1 MWQNYFKVATRNL
14 FNHKSFS
21 FINIF
26 GLAVSMSVCLLV
38 IMLVHDAYQFD
49 TFHPDS
55 SRVYRVLTDAQRKG
69 GGEESYATTPFP
81 LGKTLTEDYSYVEAW
96 APLVRRLNARFTT
109 GDKQLDVEGLLTDA
123 NFFNVFGF
131 ELEEGDPATALNSPN
146 SIVLTRESAER
157 FFKNQNPV
165 GQVLENNTLGS
176 FKVTGVLAPF
186 PGKTHLEFDA
196 LGSLSSLDGIEQRVQ
211 DWGVLQNNWNNYYGT
226 YNFVRLRKGVS
237 RETAEQA
244 LAQIS
249 KEAYADLD
257 LESRDAGYRFRL
269 QPLSE
274 ITPGPILSNSMGSGM
289 PEMLIWFLTALSAI
303 VIFSACFNYT
313 NLTIAR
319 ALTRAKEVGVRKI
332 MGATRW
338 QLFRQFITE
347 AMVVSGLALIMAFL
361 MLQATIPLFSQLQFL
376 EFTDVTLELDW
387 TTAAWFLFFSM
398 TVGLIAGALPA
409 LVLSRFQPL
418 AIIQKL
424 QNTRLFRRVGL
435 RKVLLVSQFAV
446 SLVFLI
452 LLTVSWKQVNFAMQG
467 NFGFNANTIV
477 NVNLQG
483 QDYNRVLAEFQ
494 QNPNVVQTS
503 AVSHLM
509 GTWQDSKIDV
519 RVKPGGEPEGVRDY
533 FIDDQYLSNLG
544 VKLVAGQ
551 NFPDNPAQSTELFA
565 LVNEKFLEHYKL
577 GSPAEVLG
585 QTIIVGDSTVLT
597 IRGVVEDFLYKPL
610 SYALEPLLLRYD
622 PAQWRIL
629 NLRLQTTDMPAA
641 ITSLERSWKKVDKS
655 EALSYQFYDET
666 VRENFANLYD
676 IMWIIAYFAG
686 MGILIA
692 CMGLLG
698 MAIYSVETKAKE
710 ISIRKVIGAA
720 PRDLIRLLSKGYLVL
735 LAIAAVVA
743 LPISYLLG
751 SQMLESFAFRIPMN
765 VLIFLPGIA
774 ILFFLGMLTIGSQT
788 VRAAFGNPAN
798 NLRSE

>member
-14 FNHKSFS
+14 FKNKSFS

-38 IMLVHDAYQFD
+38 IMLIHDAYQFD

-55 SRVYRVLTDAQRKG
+55 GRVYRVLTDAQRKG

-81 LGKTLTEDYSYVEAW
+81 IGKTLAEDYSYVETW
-96 APLVRRLNARFTT
+96 TPLVRRLNAVFTRQ
-109 GDKQLDVEGLLTDA
+109 DKQLEMRGLLTDST
-123 NFFNVFGF
+123 FFDVFGF
-131 ELEEGDPATALNSPN
+131 KLESGDPATALSEPN
-146 SIVLTRESAER
+146 SVVLTRESAER
-157 FFKNQNPV
+157 FFNKENPL
-165 GQVLENNTLGS
+165 GQVLENQTLGN

-196 LGSLSSLDGIEQRVQ
+196 LGSLSSLEGIEQRVT
-211 DWGVLQNNWNNYYGT
+211 DWSAIRNNWNNYYGT
-226 YNFVRLRKGVS
+226 YNFVRLREGVN

-249 KEAYADLD
+249 KEAYADLE

-269 QPLSE
+269 QPLES
-274 ITPGPILSNSMGSGM
+274 ITPGPHFSNNMGRGM
-289 PEMLIWFLTALSAI
+289 PDTLIWFLTMLSGI

-332 MGATRW
+332 MGASRR
-338 QLFRQFITE
+338 QVFGQFITE
-347 AMVVSGLALIMAFL
+347 ALVVSGLALLMAFV

-376 EFTDVTLELDW
+376 EFTDVSLKLDLP
-387 TTAAWFLFFSM
+387 TAAWFLLFSM
-398 TVGLIAGALPA
+398 MVGLLAGALPA
-409 LVLSRFQPL
+409 LVLSRFQPV

-452 LLTVSWKQVNFAMQG
+452 LLTVSWRQVNFAMQG

-483 QDYNRVLAEFQ
+483 QEYNRVLAAFE

-509 GTWQDSKIDV
+509 GTWQDSDVDV
-519 RVKPGGEPEGVRDY
+519 RTKQGNEPEGVRDY
-533 FIDDQYLSNLG
+533 FIDDQYLGNLG
-544 VKLVAGQ
+544 IKLVAGQ
-551 NFPDNPAQSTELFA
+551 NFPDNPTQSQELFA
-565 LVNEKFLEHYKL
+565 VVNEKFLTHFKL
-577 GSPAEVLG
+577 GEPAEAIG
-585 QTIIVGDSTVLT
+585 KSIIVGDSTVLT

-622 PAQWRIL
+622 PAQWQIV
-629 NLRLQTTDMPAA
+629 NLRLQATDMPAA

-655 EALSYQFYDET
+655 NALSYQFYDET
-666 VRENFANLYD
+666 VRENFASLYD
-676 IMWIIAYFAG
+676 MMWIVAYFAG

-720 PRDLIRLLSKGYLVL
+720 PRDLIRMLSKGYLVL
-735 LAIAAVVA
+735 LAIATVVA
-743 LPISYLLG
+743 VPISYLLG
-751 SQMLESFAFRIPMN
+751 SKMLEIFAFRISMN
-765 VLIFLPGIA
+765 VLIFLPGVA
-774 ILFFLGMLTIGSQT
+774 FLFFLGMLTIGSQT
-788 VRAAFGNPAN
+788 VRAALGNPVN